1 MDNSEVAKI
10 FQEIG
15 TFLDLKGEKS
25 FKVRAYNNTA
35 RIFENLQEDIGS
47 LIEKE
52 ELTQIKGIGTVLA
65 EKATEF
71 IATGELQYYDEL
83 KNSIPPGLIE
93 MLSIA
98 GLGTKKVN
106 AIYQKLNVRTIGEL
120 EYACNENRLRDL
132 EGFGKKSQENILKGI
147 KNFKKYQ
154 DLTLYNS
161 AFLEAQKIYESLKK
175 NKNTLRINIAGS
187 LRRKK
192 EVVKDIDLV
201 ASSKNPEDLMEAFV
215 SIEEAESVTSQGKTK
230 SSIVLKSGINVDL
243 RIVTDKEFPFA
254 LHHFT
259 GSKEHNTIMRNRAK
273 KNKLKMNEYGLFK
286 HGKLIPCKDETE
298 IFKALGLDFIPPELR
313 EGLGE
318 VEAAEKS
325 LIPLLLEQKDIKG
338 VFHVHTNYSD
348 GSMSIQEVVN
358 VCKKMGLSY
367 VGIADHSQAASYA
380 NGLKEEDIIKQRE
393 EIKMINKNLNGFKIF
408 HGIEADILPD
418 GQIDYNPKI
427 LSSFDF
433 VIASVHSQFTMSE
446 KEMTA
451 RIIKALGNKF
461 VKMLAHPTGRLL
473 LSREPYPVDIKKVI
487 DVAASNNVIMEL
499 NSNPYRLDLD
509 WRWCRYAKEKKV
521 KISINP
527 DAHNLE
533 GLKDTYLGVDIA
545 RKGWLRSEDCFNS
558 LATKEIANFFS
569 KAKRNAS

>member
-25 FKVRAYNNTA
+25 FKVRAYNNAA

-509 WRWCRYAKEKKV
+509 WRWFRYAKEKKV

>member
-25 FKVRAYNNTA
+25 FKVRAYNNAA

-192 EVVKDIDLV
+192 EVVKDIDIV

-286 HGKLIPCKDETE
+286 HGKLISCKDETE

>member
-25 FKVRAYNNTA
+25 FKVRAYNNAA

-192 EVVKDIDLV
+192 EVVKDIDIV

-509 WRWCRYAKEKKV
+509 WRWFRYAKEKKV

>member
-25 FKVRAYNNTA
+25 FKVRAYNNAA

-192 EVVKDIDLV
+192 EVVKDIDIV

-408 HGIEADILPD
+408 HGIEAEILPD

-545 RKGWLRSEDCFNS
+545 RKGWLRREDCFNS

-569 KAKRNAS
+569 KVKRNAS

>member
-25 FKVRAYNNTA
+25 FKVRAYNNAA

-254 LHHFT
+254 LHYFT